1 MRTVSTSGDGTR
13 PVYFIP
19 EKEFAELLQI
29 RAHLQLMAQII
40 EPGNA
45 QKRQAL
51 KAHPN
56 GLAWWFERIE
66 ADISRILDATYADRP
81 TPRPAS

>member
-29 RAHLQLMAQII
+29 RAHVQLMAQII

-51 KAHPN
+51 KLHPN
-56 GLAWWFERIE
+56 GLAWWFERMGDDV
-66 ADISRILDATYADRP
+66 ARILEATYSDQP
-81 TPRPAS
+81 KPRRVG